1 MLIIQLKKTDYS
13 KKITGIENKLKI
25 HNYNKYIDNA
35 EFNKLAVDVFN
46 TRIAQANLITKTDFH
61 AKLSSLSKNITQY
74 KTKHL
79 LVESE
84 LKKLKTFYSGY
95 FIRKSHFEEDGT
107 QNYLVFRPIYRYF
120 KFFPTTQYLEYVSEW
135 KSKGLFN
142 ESFKAISTSDNS
154 LNPTLDYYGTK
165 IRVKFTGDCLKQQ
178 KITYKH
184 GKVVNIYIVYSLGAS
199 SSNYSD
205 PAIKN
210 CLFGAV
216 TLTKKADI
224 DKYRYSGYGIGFDR
238 RGSFS
243 FPGDGFDPNVIMFGA
258 DMSSSTHI
266 DNKRKDMLILGI
278 GPTQGLGE
286 H

>member
-95 FIRKSHFEEDGT
+95 FIRKSHFEEDGAQMNLF
-107 QNYLVFRPIYRYF
+107 QNGNL
-120 KFFPTTQYLEYVSEW
+120 K
-135 KSKGLFN
+135 
-142 ESFKAISTSDNS
+142 
-154 LNPTLDYYGTK
+154 
-165 IRVKFTGDCLKQQ
+165 DCLM
-178 KITYKH
+178 
-184 GKVVNIYIVYSLGAS
+184 KVLRQFLPLIIV
-199 SSNYSD
+199 
-205 PAIKN
+205 
-210 CLFGAV
+210 
-216 TLTKKADI
+216 
-224 DKYRYSGYGIGFDR
+224 
-238 RGSFS
+238 
-243 FPGDGFDPNVIMFGA
+243 
-258 DMSSSTHI
+258 
-266 DNKRKDMLILGI
+266 LI
-278 GPTQGLGE
+278 Q